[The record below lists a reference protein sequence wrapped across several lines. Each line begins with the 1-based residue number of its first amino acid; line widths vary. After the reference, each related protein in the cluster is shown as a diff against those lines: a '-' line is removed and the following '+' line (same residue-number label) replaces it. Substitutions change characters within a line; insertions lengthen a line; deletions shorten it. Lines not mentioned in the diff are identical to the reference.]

1 MRRLRV
7 EIERVVVEG
16 FADAG
21 SGEALRSGLEREL
34 ASRLAAP
41 GVDVGR
47 GGSWAEIQ
55 RVADLAGEGAHGSS
69 LAADRRTEQ
78 SPAENQ
84 LTRQAPAANRLTER
98 AAEAVVCALRS
109 A

>member
-1 MRRLRV
+1 MRPRAEGTARLRV
-7 EIERVVVEG
+7 EIERVVVDG
-16 FADAG
+16 FADVG

-41 GVDVGR
+41 DMDVGR
-47 GGSWAEIQ
+47 VASRSEIQ

-69 LAADRRTEQ
+69 
-78 SPAENQ
+78 
-84 LTRQAPAANRLTER
+84 PAANRLTEQ
-98 AAEAVVCALRS
+98 AAEAVVRALQS